1 MTQDTAR
8 RCLIIAEAGV
18 NHNGDLDLALRL
30 VRAAAQA
37 GADVVKF
44 QNFRAERLATRQA
57 PKAAYQLQTTDRAES
72 QFQMLKRLELDQAAT
87 ARLMSACQEEGIEF
101 LSSPFDRRSA
111 AMLHELGMRRFK
123 VPSGEVINLPYLR
136 FLGGLGKPV
145 ILSTGMCYLEEV
157 ERAVEILRTAGC
169 PEVILL
175 HCVTQYPAP
184 PEEVNLRAMVT
195 MAQATG
201 CPVGYSDHTL
211 GLEVPLAAVA
221 LGAVVIEK
229 HFTLDRSLP
238 GPDHRAS
245 LEPDELAALVQGIR
259 KVEAALGDGAK
270 RPAPCE
276 RDNRRLVRRGL
287 VAARDLPPGHRLREE
302 DLAAKRPAVGLTP
315 DQLEQVLGR
324 RLTRALRT
332 DEPLTQDCL
341 A

>member
-1 MTQDTAR
+1 MTPPAAR

-18 NHNGDLDLALRL
+18 NHNGDLALALRL
-30 VRAAAQA
+30 VRAAARA

-44 QNFRAERLATRQA
+44 QSFRAERLATRGA
-57 PKAAYQLQTTDRAES
+57 PKAAYQLQTTARGES
-72 QFQMLKRLELDQAAT
+72 QFQMLRRLELDRQAT
-87 ARLMSACQEEGIEF
+87 IRLMAACEEEGIAF

-111 AMLHELGMRRFK
+111 AMLHELGMERFK
-123 VPSGEVINLPYLR
+123 VPSGEVVNLPYLR

-145 ILSTGMCYLEEV
+145 ILSTGMCHLEEV
-157 ERAVEILRTAGC
+157 ERAVETLRAAGC
-169 PEVILL
+169 PRVTLL

-184 PEEVNLRAMVT
+184 PEEVNLRAMLT
-195 MAQATG
+195 LARATG

-229 HFTLDRSLP
+229 HFTLDRGLP

-245 LEPDELAALVQGIR
+245 LEPDELAALVRGIR
-259 KVEAALGDGAK
+259 KVEAALGDGVK

-287 VAARDLPPGHRLREE
+287 VAVRDLPPGHRLRAE
-302 DLAAKRPAVGLTP
+302 DLAAKRPAVGFTP
-315 DQLEQVLGR
+315 DQMEQVVGR
-324 RLTRALRT
+324 CLRRPLRA
-332 DEPLTQDCL
+332 DQPLTPECL